1 MDFKD
6 LFTHQQRI
14 LELELEVARTRFEH
28 LGLRGNALEIA
39 SRDFFEKHLP
49 RSVSVGTGE
58 VIASESDSDSA
69 AARSGQMDLVF
80 SNQSQPFPTAR
91 DIPTLFFIEGVLA
104 AGEVKTSLL
113 RSIMPDELRK
123 ARKFRALRAKNMSRL
138 VQVTSPDVWASYY
151 VFYRPYF
158 MIATETKSPWQSIL
172 LDVMEYI
179 DSEKVLPL
187 DGIFLLDQNVA
198 IILSPHQGA
207 PFTRTIGLPFP
218 HKVGA
223 LDATGFI
230 KPYSTDTPLAFLMAW
245 LSLFRTSLFEDQQP
259 IGIYLQDMVN
269 SSLQDMTLFETH
281 TPVEELTRA
290 IEEKG
295 IWRFNLDMLR
305 EKYPRRQQ
313 QPSLSKTDVE
323 LS

>member
-1 MDFKD
+1 MNFKD
-6 LFTHQQRI
+6 LFTHQQKI

-28 LGLRGNALEIA
+28 LSLRGNALEIA

-49 RSVSVGTGE
+49 RSVNVGTGE

-69 AARSGQMDLVF
+69 GARSGQIDLVF

-91 DIPTLFFIEGVLA
+91 DVPTLFFIEGVLA
-104 AGEVKTSLL
+104 AGEVKTSLS
-113 RSIMPDELRK
+113 RSIMQDELRK

-138 VQVTSPDVWASYY
+138 VRVICPDVWASYY

-158 MIATETKSPWQSIL
+158 MIATETKSSWQSIL
-172 LDVMEYI
+172 LELMEYI

-187 DGIFLLDQNVA
+187 DGIFLLDKNVA
-198 IILSPHQGA
+198 LILSPHQEA
-207 PFTRTIGLPFP
+207 PFTQAIGLPFP
-218 HKVGA
+218 HKIDA

-245 LSLFRTSLFEDQQP
+245 LSLFRTSFFEDQQP
-259 IGIYLQDMVN
+259 IGLYMQDMVN
-269 SSLQDMTLFETH
+269 SSLKEMTLFETH
-281 TPVEELTRA
+281 TPVEELMRA

-295 IWRFNLDMLR
+295 VWRFNLDMLR
-305 EKYPRRQQ
+305 ETCPRRQQ
-313 QPSLSKTDVE
+313 QP
-323 LS
+323 

>member
-6 LFTHQQRI
+6 LFTHQQKI

-49 RSVSVGTGE
+49 RSVNVGTGE

-69 AARSGQMDLVF
+69 GARSGQMDLVF

-104 AGEVKTSLL
+104 AGEVKTSLS

-123 ARKFRALRAKNMSRL
+123 ARKFRGLRAKNMSRL

-158 MIATETKSPWQSIL
+158 IIATETKSPWQSIL
-172 LDVMEYI
+172 LEVMEYI

-198 IILSPHQGA
+198 LILSPHLEA
-207 PFTRTIGLPFP
+207 PFTQAIGLPFP

-245 LSLFRTSLFEDQQP
+245 LSLFRTSFFEDQQP
-259 IGIYLQDMVN
+259 IGLYLQNMVN
-269 SSLQDMTLFETH
+269 SSLHEMTLFETH
-281 TPVEELTRA
+281 TPVEELMRA

-295 IWRFNLDMLR
+295 VWRFNLDMLR

-313 QPSLSKTDVE
+313 QP
-323 LS
+323 

>member
-6 LFTHQQRI
+6 LFTHQQKI

-104 AGEVKTSLL
+104 AGEVKTSLS

-198 IILSPHQGA
+198 IILSPHQDA

-223 LDATGFI
+223 RDATGFI

-245 LSLFRTSLFEDQQP
+245 LSLFRTSFFEDQQP

-295 IWRFNLDMLR
+295 IWHFNLDMLR

>member
-6 LFTHQQRI
+6 LFAHQQKI
-14 LELELEVARTRFEH
+14 LKLEMEVARTRFEH

-49 RSVSVGTGE
+49 RSVNVGTGE
-58 VIASESDSDSA
+58 VIASESDSDNVG
-69 AARSGQMDLVF
+69 ARSGQMDLVF

-91 DIPTLFFIEGVLA
+91 DVPTLFFIEGVLA
-104 AGEVKTSLL
+104 AGEVKTSLS
-113 RSIMPDELRK
+113 RSIMPGELRK

-138 VQVTSPDVWASYY
+138 VHLNSPDVWASYY

-158 MIATETKSPWQSIL
+158 IMATETKSPWQSIL
-172 LDVMEYI
+172 LEVMEYV

-187 DGIFLLDQNVA
+187 DGIVLLDQNVA
-198 IILSPHQGA
+198 LIVSPHQEA
-207 PFTRTIGLPFP
+207 PFTEQIGLPFT

-230 KPYSTDTPLAFLMAW
+230 MPYSTDTPLAFLMAW
-245 LSLFRTSLFEDQQP
+245 LSLFRTSFFEDQQP
-259 IGIYLQDMVN
+259 ISIYLQKMVN
-269 SSLQDMTLFETH
+269 SSLQQMSLFETH
-281 TPVEELTRA
+281 TPVTELMRA

-295 IWRFNLDMLR
+295 LWCFNLDGLR

-313 QPSLSKTDVE
+313 P
-323 LS
+323 

>member
-6 LFTHQQRI
+6 LFSHQQKI

-49 RSVSVGTGE
+49 RSVNVGTGE

-69 AARSGQMDLVF
+69 GARSGQLDLVF

-104 AGEVKTSLL
+104 VGEVKTSLS
-113 RSIMPDELRK
+113 RSIMPGELRK

-172 LDVMEYI
+172 LELMEYI

-198 IILSPHQGA
+198 LILSPHREA
-207 PFTRTIGLPFP
+207 PFTQAIGLPFP
-218 HKVGA
+218 HKIGS
-223 LDATGFI
+223 LDVTGFI
-230 KPYSTDTPLAFLMAW
+230 MPYNTDTPLAFLMAW
-245 LSLFRTSLFEDQQP
+245 LSLFRTSFFEDQQP
-259 IGIYLQDMVN
+259 IGLYLQNMVN
-269 SSLQDMTLFETH
+269 SSLKEMTLFETR
-281 TPVEELTRA
+281 TPVEELMRA
-290 IEEKG
+290 MEEKG
-295 IWRFNLDMLR
+295 LWRFNLDTLR
-305 EKYPRRQQ
+305 EKYPKR
-313 QPSLSKTDVE
+313 
-323 LS
+323 

>member
-1 MDFKD
+1 MNFKD
-6 LFTHQQRI
+6 LFAHQQKI

-69 AARSGQMDLVF
+69 GGRSGQMDLVF

-91 DIPTLFFIEGVLA
+91 DVPTLFFIEGVLA
-104 AGEVKTSLL
+104 AGEVKTSLS
-113 RSIMPDELRK
+113 RSMMPEELRK

-138 VQVTSPDVWASYY
+138 VQVPNPDVWASYY
-151 VFYRPYF
+151 IFYRPYF

-172 LDVMEYI
+172 LEAMEYI

-198 IILSPHQGA
+198 IILSPHQDA
-207 PFTRTIGLPFP
+207 PFTQAIGLPFP

-230 KPYSTDTPLAFLMAW
+230 KPYSTDTPLAFLMGW
-245 LSLFRTSLFEDQQP
+245 LSLFRTSFFEDQQP

-281 TPVEELTRA
+281 TPVEELMPVN
-290 IEEKG
+290 EKKG
-295 IWRFNLDMLR
+295 LWGFNLDMLR
-305 EKYPRRQQ
+305 EKFPKR
-313 QPSLSKTDVE
+313 PSQS
-323 LS
+323 

>member
-6 LFTHQQRI
+6 IFTHQQKI
-14 LELELEVARTRFEH
+14 LELELEIARTRFEH

-49 RSVSVGTGE
+49 RSVNVGTGE
-58 VIASESDSDSA
+58 VIASESDNDSA
-69 AARSGQMDLVF
+69 GARSGQMDLVF

-104 AGEVKTSLL
+104 AGEVKTSLS
-113 RSIMPDELRK
+113 RSVMPDELRK

-158 MIATETKSPWQSIL
+158 IIATETKSPLQSIL
-172 LDVMEYI
+172 LELMEYI
-179 DSEKVLPL
+179 DSERVLPL

-198 IILSPHQGA
+198 LILSPHQEA
-207 PFTRTIGLPFP
+207 PFTQAIGLPFL

-223 LDATGFI
+223 LDVSGFI
-230 KPYSTDTPLAFLMAW
+230 MPYSTDTPLAFLMAW
-245 LSLFRTSLFEDQQP
+245 LSLFRTSFFEDQQP
-259 IGIYLQDMVN
+259 IGLYLQNMVN
-269 SSLQDMTLFETH
+269 SSLKESTLFETQ
-281 TPVEELTRA
+281 TPVEELMRA
-290 IEEKG
+290 MEEKG
-295 IWRFNLDMLR
+295 LWRFNLDTLR
-305 EKYPRRQQ
+305 EKYPKR
-313 QPSLSKTDVE
+313 
-323 LS
+323 